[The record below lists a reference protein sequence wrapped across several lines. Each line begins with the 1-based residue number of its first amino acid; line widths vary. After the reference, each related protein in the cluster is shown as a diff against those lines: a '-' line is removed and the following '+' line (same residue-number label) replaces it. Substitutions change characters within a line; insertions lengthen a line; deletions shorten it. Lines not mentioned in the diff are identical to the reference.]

1 MAAHA
6 AKGKWK
12 TKSGGAV
19 VSGDREE
26 LCWERRRWLSS
37 GGRALQAKKAGMSRA
52 VGSVPSPGAGA
63 KADVKVDD
71 EEGTA

>member
-12 TKSGGAV
+12 TTSGGAV

-26 LCWERRRWLSS
+26 LCRERRRWLSS
-37 GGRALQAKKAGMSRA
+37 GGRALQAKKKAGMARA
-52 VGSVPSPGAGA
+52 VGNVPSPGAGA
-63 KADVKVDD
+63 KAVVKVD